1 MEYLFDCNRWGS
13 SFAVPSAVVNDYIK
27 LSDGNF
33 VKILLCILCSS
44 SRKLTSAQLAE
55 MSGLSEDV
63 ADDAVVHWCS
73 LGVISVEGKTLNV
86 AEPAYSVVSTPAAK
100 PVSQVEAVRPTTA
113 KPARTVVKYTPKEI
127 RDKAAKD
134 DNLFHLFN
142 DIQQVLKCTINGTE
156 QAELLS
162 LYELYRFDVPT
173 ILLTADYC
181 VKRGKSSVMY
191 LSTVLRQWYDDG
203 LTSYKDCEKKIINAE
218 ALHTFENNV
227 KKIFGVEN
235 KLTKKQKDY
244 IEKWKSMKF
253 SDELLEIAY
262 ERCVDNIGKLNFNYI
277 NTILCDWSGH
287 DVSTPEQVE
296 KLDSK
301 FKGNKKSRAV
311 KTGAEKETSYD
322 LGNFEKYAS
331 DMSYLD
337 DEDI

>member
-13 SFAVPSAVVNDYIK
+13 SFSVPSAVVNDYIK

-63 ADDAVVHWCS
+63 VDDAVIHWRS
-73 LGVISVEGKTLNV
+73 LGVISVDGKV
-86 AEPAYSVVSTPAAK
+86 CEIAEPAYSVASAPAPK

-113 KPARTVVKYTPKEI
+113 KPARTVVRYTPKEI
-127 RDKAAKD
+127 RDKAAED

-142 DIQQVLKCTINGTE
+142 DIQQVLKCPINGTE

-181 VKRGKSSVMY
+181 VKRGKCGVMY
-191 LSTVLRQWYDDG
+191 LSTVLRQWYADG
-203 LTSYKDCEKKIINAE
+203 ATNYKDCEEKIINAE
-218 ALHTFENNV
+218 ALHTFENRV
-227 KKIFGVEN
+227 TTIFGIDS
-235 KLTKKQKDY
+235 KLTKKQKEY

-262 ERCVDNIGKLNFNYI
+262 ERCVDNIGKLSFNYI
-277 NTILCDWSGH
+277 NKILCDWSGH
-287 DVSTPEQVE
+287 DVSTPEQIE

-301 FKGNKKSRAV
+301 FKSNKKGKSA

-322 LGNFEKYAS
+322 LGNFEKYAN

-337 DEDI
+337 DDDI